1 MRASW
6 YRQEYFFMHRV
17 IAALAAVAS
26 CASIAQAQTASLPAA
41 AEAPFTLERALSL
54 AAGSS
59 PSVEAASAGVRAA
72 SAGRAVAGLRP
83 NPSLVVE
90 SENIVGT
97 GDYRGVRSAETTA
110 SVQLP
115 IELGGKRSARIA
127 VANSQS
133 ARAEINAAIAAADL
147 RLRVTQAYIEA
158 AAAEQ
163 RLAIARDQTR
173 LAENA
178 FKAAQT
184 RVKAGAGAPIDQQRA
199 DVLRVNTGV
208 AEQKAVRDAEV
219 ARANL
224 IRLVGQPV
232 AGPLDL
238 AWFTNVQHLT
248 YGPQPP
254 TAAEGTLA
262 FVAARTD
269 VNTASARVRLARSQR
284 IPDVTISAGARRL
297 AATNDTAAVVGL
309 SVPLPLFNNGAAAVR
324 QAQAERDQADA
335 ERRLAAL
342 NVEQDIASAEAD
354 LTNAREAARATGGPV
369 LNAAMEAARIARI
382 GYAQGKF
389 SQLDLLQAEQTL
401 ADTRAAYANALVD
414 YHQAEARLARLTAP
428 APGAR

>member
-1 MRASW
+1 MD
-6 YRQEYFFMHRV
+6 H
-17 IAALAAVAS
+17 
-26 CASIAQAQTASLPAA
+26 
-41 AEAPFTLERALSL
+41 
-54 AAGSS
+54 
-59 PSVEAASAGVRAA
+59 
-72 SAGRAVAGLRP
+72 
-83 NPSLVVE
+83 
-90 SENIVGT
+90 
-97 GDYRGVRSAETTA
+97 
-110 SVQLP
+110 
-115 IELGGKRSARIA
+115 
-127 VANSQS
+127 
-133 ARAEINAAIAAADL
+133 ADKPM
-147 RLRVTQAYIEA
+147 TY
-158 AAAEQ
+158 
-163 RLAIARDQTR
+163 
-173 LAENA
+173 
-178 FKAAQT
+178 
-184 RVKAGAGAPIDQQRA
+184 
-199 DVLRVNTGV
+199 
-208 AEQKAVRDAEV
+208 
-219 ARANL
+219 
-224 IRLVGQPV
+224 